1 MDNRTDIDRPN
12 ENVSLDGAL
21 MAYMLCKAYAK
32 CDPHL
37 SQQFLAE
44 AEEWKRIANSKGAN
58 LA

>member
-1 MDNRTDIDRPN
+1 MDNSTDLDRPN

-21 MAYMLCKAYAK
+21 TAYRLCKAYAK
-32 CDPHL
+32 RHPHL

-44 AEEWKRIANSKGAN
+44 AEEWKRIANSKGEN